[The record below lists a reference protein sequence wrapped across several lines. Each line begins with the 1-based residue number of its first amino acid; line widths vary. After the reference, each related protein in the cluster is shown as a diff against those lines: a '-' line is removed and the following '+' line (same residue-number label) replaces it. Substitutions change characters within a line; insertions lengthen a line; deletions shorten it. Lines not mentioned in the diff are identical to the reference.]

1 MKLAYRLFGKSFKE
15 RKSEFAYFEKIL
27 KSARIPKPFDVYL
40 AEAKFYSVIMGII
53 GAVLGAFLYLTIFH
67 KLLSTIT
74 PSSHHYRI
82 EIYHPPLPIP
92 KILPDYIEVGG
103 GIKLNLRVVSVSLSD
118 VVIAVLFA
126 GISFFIFYYITFTL
140 FKMYPFMKAG
150 DRKRNIDRM
159 LPYAVNYM
167 YALSKGGVGIIQ
179 IIRALSSHE
188 DVYGEVAREFGYAV
202 NLMDYFGYDFH
213 SAMKEL
219 YDVTPSDTMKE
230 FIAGLITTIDS
241 GGDLTVFLAT
251 KCEQYSE
258 KCKSE
263 QKNFL
268 ETLGLLAESYVTI
281 AVTAPLFILIL
292 QSIMLVIGS
301 GNLRD
306 LYGVIYLLIPATSAM
321 FAFLVY
327 FISPKEVK
335 SVTVKREEDTEEERE
350 LLVEEGKEIYEKF
363 IKAKAKK
370 ESLEKIKSP
379 IKVVREKPP
388 YILAVSLPISILYTF
403 LLMSFVRLDILIIT
417 SVIIALLPL
426 TIFHEAKKRREN
438 IIKDQIP
445 EILKGLASVTATGS
459 TLMQAIEIVAKSGR
473 GYLYDEIK
481 RMKQSLDWGVS
492 LVEAFRDLAESVK
505 VSSLKRVVTILTDVI
520 TIGGDITETLHVCS
534 RDAELERSLVRER
547 KMNMFIYII
556 IIYVS
561 FFTFIG
567 IMYVLM
573 TKLFPKFFE
582 MSKTVSSVG
591 FMKIKV
597 DKGTLIWLL
606 SQAMIFQALFSGL
619 VAGIMGEED
628 PCSGAKHTIVM
639 LGVVL
644 IILMFLI
651 SR

>member
-1 MKLAYRLFGKSFKE
+1 MKIAYKLFGKSFKE
-15 RKSEFAYFEKIL
+15 RKSEYAYFERIL
-27 KSARIPKPFDVYL
+27 KSARIAKPFDAYL
-40 AEAKFYSVIMGII
+40 AEAKFYSLIVGLI
-53 GAVLGAFLYLTIFH
+53 GAVIGIFFYFVIFP
-67 KLLSTIT
+67 KLLHRLS
-74 PSSHHYRI
+74 PSKHYKI
-82 EIYHPPLPIP
+82 EVYHLPLPIP
-92 KILPDYIEVGG
+92 KILPDYVEIGG
-103 GIKLNLRVVSVSLSD
+103 GIKLNVNFIATSVLD
-118 VVIAVLFA
+118 VVVAIVFAVL
-126 GISFFIFYYITFTL
+126 SFFVAYYLTFTM
-140 FKMYPFMKAG
+140 FKTYPSMKAG

-188 DVYGEVAREFGYAV
+188 DVYGEVAKEFGYAV

-219 YDVTPSDTMKE
+219 YEVTPSDTMKE

-258 KCKSE
+258 KSKSE

-301 GNLRD
+301 GNVRD
-306 LYGVIYLLIPATSAM
+306 LYGVVYLLIPASSAM
-321 FAFLVY
+321 FAFLIHL
-327 FISPKEVK
+327 ISPKEIK
-335 SVTVKREEDTEEERE
+335 GVTIKRKETEEEKE
-350 LLVEEGKEIYEKF
+350 LMVEEGREIYERFK
-363 IKAKAKK
+363 KAKSKK
-370 ESLEKIKSP
+370 ESVEKIKSP
-379 IKVVREKPP
+379 IKIVREKPP
-388 YILAVSLPISILYTF
+388 YILIVSVPVSLIYT
-403 LLMSFVRLDILIIT
+403 LLFMSVIRLDILIIT
-417 SVIIALLPL
+417 SVIIALIPL
-426 TIFHEAKKRREN
+426 AIFHESKKRREN

-445 EILKGLASVTATGS
+445 EVLKGLASVTATGS
-459 TLMQAIEIVAKSGR
+459 TLMQAIEIVAKSGK
-473 GYLYDEIK
+473 GYLFDEIK
-481 RMKQSLDWGVS
+481 RMKLSLDWGVS
-492 LVEAFRDLAESVK
+492 LVEAFKELAERIK
-505 VSSLKRVVTILTDVI
+505 VPSLKRVVTILTDVMM
-520 TIGGDITETLHVCS
+520 IGGDITETLHVCS
-534 RDAELERSLVRER
+534 RDAELERSLARER
-547 KMNMFIYII
+547 KLNMFIYTI
-556 IIYVS
+556 IIYVA

-582 MSKTVSSVG
+582 MSKTAVSTS

-597 DKGTLIWLL
+597 DKETLIWLL
-606 SQAMIFQALFSGL
+606 SQAMIFQAIFSGL

-639 LGVVL
+639 LSVVL
-644 IILMFLI
+644 IIVMLLI
-651 SR
+651 

>member
-27 KSARIPKPFDVYL
+27 KSARISKPFDVYL
-40 AEAKFYSVIMGII
+40 AEAKFYSLIMGIV
-53 GAVLGAFLYLTIFH
+53 GAVVGAILYVTIFPHIYH
-67 KLLSTIT
+67 KLV
-74 PSSHHYRI
+74 PSKYYHI
-82 EIYHPPLPIP
+82 EVYHTPLPLP
-92 KILPDYIEVGG
+92 KILPDYIEIKGF
-103 GIKLNLRVVSVSLSD
+103 KLNVSAISAQFLNT
-118 VVIAVLFA
+118 LFIIIFA
-126 GISFFIFYYITFTL
+126 TFSFLFVYYITFTL
-140 FKMYPFMKAG
+140 FKLYPSMKVG

-179 IIRALSSHE
+179 IIKALSTHE
-188 DVYGEVAREFGYAV
+188 DVYGEVAKEFGYVV

-230 FIAGLITTIDS
+230 FVAGLITTIDS

-251 KCEQYSE
+251 KCEQYIE
-258 KCKSE
+258 KSKSE

-306 LYGVIYLLIPATSAM
+306 LYGVIYLLIPATSIM

-327 FISPKEVK
+327 FVSPKEVK
-335 SVTVKREEDTEEERE
+335 GVAVKREEYSEEERE
-350 LLVEEGKEIYEKF
+350 LLVEEGREIYEKF
-363 IKAKAKK
+363 KKAKARK

-379 IKVVREKPP
+379 IKVVKDKPP
-388 YILAVSLPISILYTF
+388 YILAISLPISILYTL
-403 LLMSFVRLDILIIT
+403 LLMSLVRLDILIIT
-417 SVIIALLPL
+417 SVMIALLPL
-426 TIFHEAKKRREN
+426 TIFHEAKRRREN

-492 LVEAFRDLAESVK
+492 LVEAFRDLTERVK

-534 RDAELERSLVRER
+534 RDAELERSLARER
-547 KMNMFIYII
+547 RLNMFIYVI
-556 IIYVS
+556 IIYVA

-582 MSKTVSSVG
+582 MSKTASSTG

-597 DKGTLIWLL
+597 DKDALIWIL

-644 IILMFLI
+644 IILLLFI
-651 SR
+651 S

>member
-27 KSARIPKPFDVYL
+27 KSARISKPFDVYL
-40 AEAKFYSVIMGII
+40 AEAKFYSLIMGIV
-53 GAVLGAFLYLTIFH
+53 GAVVGAILYVTIFPHIYH
-67 KLLSTIT
+67 KLI
-74 PSSHHYRI
+74 PSKYYRI
-82 EIYHPPLPIP
+82 EVYHVPLPLP
-92 KILPDYIEVGG
+92 KILPDYIEIKGF
-103 GIKLNLRVVSVSLSD
+103 KLNVSAISAQFLNT
-118 VVIAVLFA
+118 LFIIIFA
-126 GISFFIFYYITFTL
+126 TFSFLFVYYITFTL
-140 FKMYPFMKAG
+140 FKLYPSMKVG

-179 IIRALSSHE
+179 IIKALSTHE
-188 DVYGEVAREFGYAV
+188 DVYGEVAKEFGYVV

-213 SAMKEL
+213 SAMEEL

-230 FIAGLITTIDS
+230 FVAGLITTIDS

-251 KCEQYSE
+251 KCEQYIE
-258 KCKSE
+258 KSKSE

-306 LYGVIYLLIPATSAM
+306 LYGVIYLLIPATSIM

-327 FISPKEVK
+327 FVSPKEVK
-335 SVTVKREEDTEEERE
+335 GVAVKREEYSKEERE
-350 LLVEEGKEIYEKF
+350 LLVEEGREIYEKF
-363 IKAKAKK
+363 KKAKARK
-370 ESLEKIKSP
+370 EFLEKIKSP
-379 IKVVREKPP
+379 IKVVKDKPP
-388 YILAVSLPISILYTF
+388 YILAISLPISILYTL
-403 LLMSFVRLDILIIT
+403 LLMSLVRLDILIIT
-417 SVIIALLPL
+417 SVMIALLPL
-426 TIFHEAKKRREN
+426 TIFHEAKRRREN

-492 LVEAFRDLAESVK
+492 LVEAFRDLTERVK

-534 RDAELERSLVRER
+534 RDAELERSLARER
-547 KMNMFIYII
+547 RLNMFIYVI
-556 IIYVS
+556 IIYVA

-582 MSKTVSSVG
+582 MSKTASSTG

-597 DKGTLIWLL
+597 DKDALIWIL

-644 IILMFLI
+644 IILLLFI
-651 SR
+651 S